1 MKLAVERAPA
11 RIESSVQ
18 TRLAELI
25 QRRFGRC
32 DEELVRNGVLDSL
45 RCIQLA
51 LELESEFGVS
61 MDELHSHDM
70 ATLTCLARRLVEL
83 GAAP

>member
-1 MKLAVERAPA
+1 MKTAVDFAPA
-11 RIESSVQ
+11 RGESRVQARVIEMI
-18 TRLAELI
+18 R
-25 QRRFGRC
+25 RRFGRC
-32 DEELVRNGVLDSL
+32 EEELVRAGILDSL
-45 RCIQLA
+45 RSIELA

-70 ATLTCLARRLVEL
+70 ATLSCLCRRLVEL